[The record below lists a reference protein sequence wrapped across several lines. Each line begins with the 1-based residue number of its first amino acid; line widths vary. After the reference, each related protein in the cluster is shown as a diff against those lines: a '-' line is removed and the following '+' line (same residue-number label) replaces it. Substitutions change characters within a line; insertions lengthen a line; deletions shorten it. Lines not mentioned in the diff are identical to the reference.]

1 MTFTELLAKL
11 KTHPDNKIKQCALEM
26 EYDDVLF
33 QKGFSKPR
41 TELQNLYAF
50 RLNIAR
56 DINPSKFTK
65 DEFKAWDLAMKN
77 LLKSNAIN
85 TYLNIVHTKLNSYF
99 FFWNSESYKLD
110 AYIEFNNKS
119 TMEESELR
127 NDEIIEKGFSVS
139 QIKFSKGV
147 KVRDWKKK

>member
-1 MTFTELLAKL
+1 MTFTQVLTKL
-11 KTHPDNKIKQCALEM
+11 KAYPDDKIKQCALEM
-26 EYDDVLF
+26 ENDDVLF

-41 TELQNLYAF
+41 TELQSLYAL
-50 RLNIAR
+50 RLNIAK

-65 DEFKAWDLAMKN
+65 DEFKTWDLAMKD

-85 TYLNIVHTKLNSYF
+85 TYLNVVHTKLNSYF
-99 FFWNSESYKLD
+99 FFWNSESHKLD
-110 AYIEFNNKS
+110 AYIKLKSKS
-119 TMEESELR
+119 TIEESELR